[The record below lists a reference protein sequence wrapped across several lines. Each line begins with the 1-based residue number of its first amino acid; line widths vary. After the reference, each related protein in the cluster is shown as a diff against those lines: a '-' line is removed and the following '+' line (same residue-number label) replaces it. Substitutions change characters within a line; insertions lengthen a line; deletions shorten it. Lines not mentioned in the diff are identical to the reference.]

1 VLKCILSLSQLVII
15 KLIGIKIVWTA
26 HNLKNH
32 ENRYPKLDKFFTDSV
47 VRLADS
53 IITHTEVAKDKVAE
67 KLEIENREKIL
78 VVPHGNYI
86 GCYENNIDSLAARKI
101 LDLPDTSIVL
111 MFIGAIRPYKGVV
124 ELIEAFN
131 QLQHEGAKL
140 VIVGKPNNEKFS
152 ELICQKID
160 SNQNIKFIPEF
171 VENDQIQ
178 IYMNACDAVVLP
190 YRSILT
196 SGSVLLAMSFGKAC
210 IAPLQGCIAEVLDEA
225 GAFLYDSNNKDSLL
239 EGINRAIETK
249 DKLAEMG
256 RYNLTL
262 AKKWNWNYISE
273 LTLNL
278 YMSCFKS
285 AK

>member
-1 VLKCILSLSQLVII
+1 
-15 KLIGIKIVWTA
+15 
-26 HNLKNH
+26 
-32 ENRYPKLDKFFTDSV
+32 
-47 VRLADS
+47 
-53 IITHTEVAKDKVAE
+53 
-67 KLEIENREKIL
+67 
-78 VVPHGNYI
+78 
-86 GCYENNIDSLAARKI
+86 
-101 LDLPDTSIVL
+101 
-111 MFIGAIRPYKGVV
+111 
-124 ELIEAFN
+124 
-131 QLQHEGAKL
+131 
-140 VIVGKPNNEKFS
+140 
-152 ELICQKID
+152 
-160 SNQNIKFIPEF
+160 
-171 VENDQIQ
+171 
-178 IYMNACDAVVLP
+178 
-190 YRSILT
+190 
-196 SGSVLLAMSFGKAC
+196 MSFGKAC